1 MDTAL
6 AQSVSERPRWVELAK
21 RATDGLEVA
30 LLWNRSSNRVKV
42 AVSDE
47 RLCHYLDFEVAPADA
62 LSAFTTRSRTQ
73 PYSFEGR
80 RTGETRNERPERG
93 STSAQCA
100 PFAIAT
106 ASRREWAPVAR
117 STRRMWLRTVSWLRC
132 SSSAI

>member
-62 LSAFTTRSRTQ
+62 LSAF
-73 PYSFEGR
+73 YH
-80 RTGETRNERPERG
+80 
-93 STSAQCA
+93 
-100 PFAIAT
+100 PFANA
-106 ASRREWAPVAR
+106 AVQ
-117 STRRMWLRTVSWLRC
+117 LRGTPDRGDEE
-132 SSSAI
+132 